1 MSADSLWK
9 EGYRPFFLVFP
20 VLGALALG
28 VWGWALEGGPA
39 VRPVDHAA
47 LMIWGVLGSAVLGF
61 LLTAYPR
68 QNEATPPTKGAL
80 AVTLAG
86 QIGLVG
92 ASLGSWLGLPLG
104 GLATLMGALVWG
116 GATLWAARIAWPSLR
131 RRWDDTTA
139 AVPVALA
146 LGLAGWLLARLGS
159 DPRMGVALG
168 LHGLLVGLAVS
179 LLDRLLPFFAS
190 KAVPGYAGRR
200 GPWFVGPLLGALT
213 LRALGLG
220 PVAVWDLVILAL
232 LARQLVRWRADQ
244 CLRTPLI
251 AVLLLGVGW
260 LAVGYAADA
269 IGGQGPLATHLWTI
283 GGLCTLVLGIATRV
297 TRGHSGLP
305 LALDAWGAAA
315 IGLVQVAVLLRAV
328 MPAAL
333 GLGGAAPLV
342 GAAGILGAALAVWWI
357 RHAPMVFR
365 G

>member
-1 MSADSLWK
+1 MSAPSLWK
-9 EGYRPFFLVFP
+9 EGHRPFFLVFP
-20 VLGALALG
+20 GLGVLALG
-28 VWGWALEGGPA
+28 AWAWALEGGLA

-68 QNEATPPTKGAL
+68 QNEATPPTRGAL
-80 AVTLAG
+80 AVALVGQLGLAG
-86 QIGLVG
+86 S
-92 ASLGSWLGLPLG
+92 ALGSWLGLPLG
-104 GLATLMGALVWG
+104 GLATLLGALVWG
-116 GATLWAARIAWPSLR
+116 GMTLWAARIAWASLR

-146 LGLAGWLLARLGS
+146 LGLVGWLLARQGS
-159 DPRMGVALG
+159 DPRLGVALG
-168 LHGLLVGLAVS
+168 LHGFLIGLALA

-190 KAVPGYAGRR
+190 KAISGYAGQR
-200 GPWFVGPLLGALT
+200 GTWFVGPLLGALA
-213 LRALGLG
+213 LPALGLG
-220 PVAVWDLVILAL
+220 PAAVWDLVVLVL

-260 LAVGYAADA
+260 LVLGYGADA
-269 IGGQGPLATHLWTI
+269 LGGQGPLATHLWTI

-297 TRGHSGLP
+297 TRGHAGLP
-305 LALDAWGAAA
+305 LALDGWAAAA

-328 MPAAL
+328 LPAAL

-342 GAAGILGAALAVWWI
+342 GAAAILGAALAIWLA
-357 RHAPMVFR
+357 RHAPMLFR